1 MEQKQHLNQ
10 VLLNLYFI
18 FRALALLVDTSQM
31 IKNQWELNIK
41 NFISYEAIVL
51 GMANIICH
59 GWPSAYTGSLNKKQ
73 SMDTQLWKQTHTL
86 FSAPDNKCYHYK
98 LWESLA
104 LNH

>member
-1 MEQKQHLNQ
+1 MQVDLTPFYREVSFFKRIVPQVLPNFFSQNMEQKQHLNQ

-59 GWPSAYTGSLNKKQ
+59 G
-73 SMDTQLWKQTHTL
+73 
-86 FSAPDNKCYHYK
+86 
-98 LWESLA
+98 
-104 LNH
+104 